1 MGLQPGSSTLARA
14 TMGRVAGLLFS
25 AGAVI
30 TVLGIAFPHSPK
42 ADVDGFWGI
51 AAGTAAVATLLF
63 GWRERLPTWSFQGFM
78 VLATVIIS
86 LSLYFNGERLG
97 GPAADNEVLYIW
109 VALYSGYFFTRIQMI
124 AQLAVVAVALAAA
137 LVLVH
142 AGQVGF
148 TRWFITVGMISGSG
162 LIVHVLK
169 SSNDE
174 LIERL
179 FQVART
185 DRLTGLVNRRGFDE
199 RLELELERSRR
210 TEEPVALVL
219 ADIDHFKEVND
230 RFGHPAGDAVLTAV
244 GRAAQGAMRK
254 VDTMARLGG
263 DEFALILPSTEA
275 GGAFEVAER
284 LRREV
289 PHLFH
294 DGRDSVTMSFGIVEF
309 PLDGGTRERLLEA
322 ADGALYRAK
331 GLGRNRSV
339 VRRVE
344 LADDALQAAATSG

>member
-1 MGLQPGSSTLARA
+1 MGLQPGSRTAARA
-14 TMGRVAGLLFS
+14 MMVRVAGLLFL
-25 AGAVI
+25 AGSMI
-30 TVLGIAFPHSPK
+30 TVLGIVFPHSAK
-42 ADVDGFWGI
+42 ADVDGFWAI

-63 GWRERLPTWSFQGFM
+63 AWRDRLPTWSFQGLM

-97 GPAADNEVLYIW
+97 GPGADNELLYLW

-124 AQLAVVAVALAAA
+124 AQLAVVAGAFGAA
-137 LVLVH
+137 LLLIH

-148 TRWFITVGMISGSG
+148 TRWFITVGMVSGVG
-162 LIVHVLK
+162 TLVHVLK
-169 SSNDE
+169 SRNDE
-174 LIERL
+174 LIEGH
-179 FQVART
+179 FQAART

-210 TEEPVALVL
+210 TAQPVALVL
-219 ADIDHFKEVND
+219 ADIDHFKEIND
-230 RFGHPAGDAVLTAV
+230 RFGHPAGDAVLIAV
-244 GRAAQGAMRK
+244 GRTAQDTMRK

-263 DEFALILPSTEA
+263 DEFALILPATEA
-275 GGAFEVAER
+275 EGALEVAER
-284 LRREV
+284 LRGEV

-294 DGRDSVTMSFGIVEF
+294 DGRDSLTMSFGIVEF
-309 PLDGGTRERLLEA
+309 PLHGGTREHLVEA

-339 VRRVE
+339 VRCVE
-344 LADDALQAAATSG
+344 LADDILQAAAIR